1 MSPDDELEGKGSFSS
16 SAPVEEEE
24 EFEDEEEE
32 EVSVSPG
39 SAPYEQDD
47 PIEDAYDLDESE
59 AVPTRSSGSGR
70 NQWKLRIK
78 SIEEFLNTEIVYRFD
93 MLEDHERAQLTGT
106 YRLEVTG
113 PQASTWMMKAA
124 NDISVVEG
132 NGPADVVIRLHKT
145 DFLRIV
151 NGDINAQLSIL
162 SKKIAF
168 EGDIK
173 KVLAF
178 NALISPTA
186 D

>member
-1 MSPDDELEGKGSFSS
+1 MSPDDELEGKASF
-16 SAPVEEEE
+16 SAPVEEEDE
-24 EFEDEEEE
+24 ELEDEEE

-39 SAPYEQDD
+39 TVQYEQDD

-93 MLEDHERAQLTGT
+93 MLEDHERAQLAGT

-124 NDISVVEG
+124 NDISVSEG
-132 NGPADVVIRLHKT
+132 TGTADVVIKLHKT